1 MGVLWRRKKKSQNWK
16 IKNLIAS
23 MSCSRHAWWVSL
35 IFTWFLNS
43 YSSASV
49 YCSICPFSDANQQ
62 GTQNVSQTVSFFFLS
77 PCLAPFLVIHHFE
90 QSVQTKHPEL
100 LLFTARKKLQL
111 NKSDKYLFTLKN
123 CSKPN
128 YPRDFHAFFTHSQKN
143 DSSYILNLQLIER
156 TASKSGE
163 MSARYLIRL

>member
-1 MGVLWRRKKKSQNWK
+1 MLYTHLEWEYFGEGKKKSQNWK

-62 GTQNVSQTVSFFFLS
+62 GTQNVSQTVSFFSFSLS
-77 PCLAPFLVIHHFE
+77 CTIFSHSSFWAERTDKTPWAVAIHR
-90 QSVQTKHPEL
+90 S
-100 LLFTARKKLQL
+100 KKKIQL

-128 YPRDFHAFFTHSQKN
+128 YPRDFHAFFTQSQKTT
-143 DSSYILNLQLIER
+143 LR
-156 TASKSGE
+156 TYS
-163 MSARYLIRL
+163 ICN